1 MWKLLSVLLVLTASD
16 AAAKSMK
23 VGAMIDNYG
32 NNAQSNRRILPQSRN
47 ASAEKAC
54 LTNEDCPFDRECVA
68 LRCLHVC
75 TKDTCIKGKYCI
87 AHKSKPH
94 VYQCVECVISR
105 HCPKGMECSPKT
117 LTCVEKDVCRDA
129 VCSPAAPYCI
139 QVPYKTLP
147 YTCVQCLTDEHCPP
161 VAGLTRSCVDNYC
174 LFNVENNIPRKTK
187 KTESDLVQTE
197 DEPLYETEEI
207 GDDYESADIEYFD

>member
-1 MWKLLSVLLVLTASD
+1 MWKLLSVLLVL
-16 AAAKSMK
+16 AAADAEAKSLK
-23 VGAMIDNYG
+23 FGTMIDNYG
-32 NNAQSNRRILPQSRN
+32 TNAQNDRRIRPQGFRQP
-47 ASAEKAC
+47 AEKSC
-54 LTNEDCPFDRECVA
+54 LTNDDCPFDRECVA

-75 TKDTCIKGKYCI
+75 TKDTCVSGKYCI
-87 AHKSKPH
+87 AHKNKPH
-94 VYQCVECVISR
+94 VYQCVDCVISS

-139 QVPYKTLP
+139 KVPYKTLP

-174 LFNVENNIPRKTK
+174 LFNVENNIPRQTGAPD
-187 KTESDLVQTE
+187 SLPQTE
-197 DEPLYETEEI
+197 EDFPYEEDDGEYDSDGTE
-207 GDDYESADIEYFD
+207 YAD

>member
-1 MWKLLSVLLVLTASD
+1 MWKLLSVLLVL
-16 AAAKSMK
+16 AAADAEAKSLK
-23 VGAMIDNYG
+23 FGTMIDNYG
-32 NNAQSNRRILPQSRN
+32 TNAQNDRRIRPQGFRQP
-47 ASAEKAC
+47 AEKSC
-54 LTNEDCPFDRECVA
+54 LTNDDCSFDRECVA

-75 TKDTCIKGKYCI
+75 TKDTCVSGKYCI
-87 AHKSKPH
+87 AHKNKPH
-94 VYQCVECVISR
+94 VYQCVDCVISS

-139 QVPYKTLP
+139 KVPYKTLP

-174 LFNVENNIPRKTK
+174 LFNVENNIPRQTGAPD
-187 KTESDLVQTE
+187 SLPQTE
-197 DEPLYETEEI
+197 EDFPYEEDDGEYDSDGTE
-207 GDDYESADIEYFD
+207 YAD